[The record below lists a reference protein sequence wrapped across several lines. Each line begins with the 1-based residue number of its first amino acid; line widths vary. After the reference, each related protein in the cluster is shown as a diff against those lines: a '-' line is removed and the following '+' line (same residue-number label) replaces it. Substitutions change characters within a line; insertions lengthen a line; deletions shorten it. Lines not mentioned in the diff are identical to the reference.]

1 LGLEGSLHREAK
13 WFIKQVKAEY
23 PEFFS
28 GKKVLDVGSL
38 EIDGGAREFFTD
50 CDYIGIDLGEGPG
63 VDKICHVTDF
73 PGRKVYDVVICTEAL
88 EHDQFWR
95 DSLQAMDELLKPGG
109 LLLITCAAPNRWEHG
124 TTDHDA
130 FASPFTTDHYRNISV
145 EDFAS
150 ILSPNLFSKSYL
162 GYRGDMEDLYFAGI
176 KQVGDSAPKREW
188 YMERNHFKVAAAKPV
203 PTVTVEI
210 STIGRYFTTLPAT
223 IASIATQ
230 THKPERFVLY
240 DDGEQK
246 ELRDIS
252 PYRELFLLL
261 EQVGIEI
268 ETFTTPRLGLATNR
282 QHALENAKTTFLLR
296 CDDDHVLEPD
306 CIEKMLKVME
316 DETVGAVAPLVH
328 HPGNV
333 HPLPSDVKG
342 KVSDIFNGTNLQWH
356 DLNGSGPREVEHLYS
371 CYLYRVEAGR
381 KAGGYP
387 KLSPVSFREDSWFSM
402 KLKRAGYRLI
412 VDPSI
417 KVWHLQQS
425 TGGVRSFT
433 DGSLWAQDDAAFRE
447 WLVSIDVEDKSPK
460 LICLDMGIGDMFC
473 FRGIL
478 PTLKERFKER
488 GMVIAIAHEGI
499 LEDEG
504 IPLISI
510 AEARQRLGS
519 RWDDFQ
525 LYHRLW
531 RVRNEKPLSEAM
543 LDFWR

>member
-1 LGLEGSLHREAK
+1 LHREAK

-50 CDYIGIDLGEGPG
+50 CDYIGIDLGEGVG
-63 VDKICHVTDF
+63 VDCVSKAHEWEC
-73 PGRKVYDVVICTEAL
+73 PGWYNVIICTEML
-88 EHDQFWR
+88 EHDQHWELSLRQMYRNLR
-95 DSLQAMDELLKPGG
+95 DGG
-109 LLLITCAAPNRWEHG
+109 LFLVTCAAPNRWEHG

-150 ILSPNLFSKSYL
+150 VLSPDLFSKSYL

-176 KQVGDSAPKREW
+176 KQVGDLTPEREW
-188 YMERNHFKVAAAKPV
+188 YMERSHFKLAAKTA
-203 PTVTVEI
+203 PTVTVEV
-210 STIGRYFTTLPAT
+210 STLNRLFTTLPAT

-230 THKPERFVLY
+230 TRKPERFVLY

-252 PYRELFLLL
+252 PYRELFQLL

-282 QHALENAKTTFLLR
+282 QHALENCTTDFLCR
-296 CDDDHVLEPD
+296 VDDDHVLEPD

-333 HPLPSDVKG
+333 HPLPPDVKG
-342 KVSDIFNGTNLQWH
+342 EVSDIFNGTNLQWF

-371 CYLYRVEAGR
+371 CYMYRVSAGR

-433 DGSLWAQDDAAFRE
+433 DGSLWDEDNKKFLE
-447 WLVSIDVEDKSPK
+447 WLASIDVENKSPK
-460 LICLDMGIGDMFC
+460 LIVLDCGIGDHFA
-473 FRGIL
+473 FKGIL
-478 PTLKERFKER
+478 PQLKERYKER
-488 GMVIAIAHEGI
+488 GLIIAISHQGI

-504 IPLISI
+504 VLLISI
-510 AEARQRLGS
+510 AEARQRLGA
-519 RWDDFQ
+519 RFDDSNFYQ
-525 LYHRLW
+525 WCW
-531 RVRNEKPLSEAM
+531 RVNNERPLSDAM
-543 LDFWR
+543 LEFWSR